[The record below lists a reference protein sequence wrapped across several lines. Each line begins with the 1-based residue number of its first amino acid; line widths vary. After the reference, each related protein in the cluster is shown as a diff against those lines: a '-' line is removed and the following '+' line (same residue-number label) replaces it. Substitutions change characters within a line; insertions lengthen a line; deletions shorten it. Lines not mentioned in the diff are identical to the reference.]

1 MRKMLA
7 WLRHEWTKNDGKKAR
22 DWEPGFDLKSAAL
35 WASSV
40 LIFLLLMA
48 AFALGGAGQS

>member
-1 MRKMLA
+1 MRKLLA

-35 WASSV
+35 WAYSA
-40 LIFLLLMA
+40 LILLLLMA
-48 AFALGGAGQS
+48 AFAIGGVGQS